1 MAVGNIHGAGPT
13 IAGAVRDVCRLR
25 LTTMPAADR
34 YRVAVV
40 APRLGLPNLQERA
53 MKHANRFSAAALAIV
68 LAAVSP
74 FWAEPAQAQRSGQ
87 VQALRVTGFDV
98 EQVDRL
104 EPGAELNFT
113 VWGTPGATVL
123 LQIDGSRRQARLD
136 EVSPGRYQ
144 GSYIVSRSD
153 RIGPDSRVNANL
165 RYGNRVA
172 TAQLGEALQVGWP
185 LPGEALAPEIQ
196 SVGVV
201 REPGRGR
208 TEALR
213 YTVRGTPGGQA
224 SVQLQGSQYRN
235 VVLDEVRPGEYSGV
249 YVLPQGDW
257 VDTQQPLVAQLRI
270 GNRTSQS
277 RVNDAYA
284 GVDLRARRSGPD
296 GCRDCATVL
305 AVNEVVVDG
314 EGKVLGTVAGGVLGA
329 VVGSQFGK
337 GDGRTAAGVAGA
349 VGGALLGREI
359 QRRNNQ
365 RTQYEVVVR
374 QNDGLQR
381 SVVYAEPPNF
391 RVGDRVR
398 VVGETLELQR

>member
-1 MAVGNIHGAGPT
+1 
-13 IAGAVRDVCRLR
+13 
-25 LTTMPAADR
+25 
-34 YRVAVV
+34 
-40 APRLGLPNLQERA
+40 
-53 MKHANRFSAAALAIV
+53 MKHANRIPAAALALV

-74 FWAEPAQAQRSGQ
+74 FWAEPAQAQRSSQ
-87 VQALRVTGFDV
+87 VAALRVTGFDV

-113 VWGTPGATVL
+113 VWGTPGAAVL
-123 LQIDGSRRQARLD
+123 LQIDGSRRQVRLD
-136 EVSPGRYQ
+136 EMTAGRYQ
-144 GSYIVSRSD
+144 GSYVVGRSD
-153 RIGPDSRVNANL
+153 RIGPDSRVHANL
-165 RYGNRVA
+165 RYGNRVTTA
-172 TAQLGEALQVGWP
+172 TLGEALQVGWP
-185 LPGEALAPEIQ
+185 LPGEALVPEIQ

-224 SVQLQGSQYRN
+224 SVQLQGSQNRN
-235 VVLDEVRPGEYSGV
+235 VVLDEVRPGEYAGV

-284 GVDLRARRSGPD
+284 GVDLRARRAGYDS
-296 GCRDCATVL
+296 CRDCATVL
-305 AVNEVVVDG
+305 AVNEVAVDG
-314 EGKVLGTVAGGVLGA
+314 DGKVLGTVAGGVLGA

-359 QRRNNQ
+359 QRRQNQ

-381 SVVYAEPPNF
+381 SVVYADPPDL

-398 VVGETLELQR
+398 VVGETLERR

>member
-1 MAVGNIHGAGPT
+1 
-13 IAGAVRDVCRLR
+13 
-25 LTTMPAADR
+25 
-34 YRVAVV
+34 
-40 APRLGLPNLQERA
+40 
-53 MKHANRFSAAALAIV
+53 MKHANRFSAAALALV

-74 FWAEPAQAQRSGQ
+74 FWAEPAQAQRSSQ
-87 VQALRVTGFDV
+87 VATLRVTGFDV

-123 LQIDGSRRQARLD
+123 LQIDGSRRQVRLD
-136 EVSPGRYQ
+136 EATPGRYQ

-153 RIGPDSRVNANL
+153 RIGPDARVHANL
-165 RYGNRVA
+165 RYGNRVT

-185 LPGEALAPEIQ
+185 LPGETLAPEIQ

-224 SVQLQGSQYRN
+224 SVQLYGSQSRN
-235 VVLDEVRPGEYSGV
+235 IVLDEVRPGEYSGV

-257 VDTQQPLVAQLRI
+257 VDTQQPLVAQLRL
-270 GNRTSQS
+270 GNRTAQTS
-277 RVNDAYA
+277 VADAYA
-284 GVDLRARRSGPD
+284 NVDLRARRAGYDS
-296 GCRDCATVL
+296 CVDCATVQ

-329 VVGSQFGK
+329 VVGSQFGG
-337 GDGRTAAGVAGA
+337 GDGRKVAGVAGA

-359 QRRNNQ
+359 QRRHNQ

-374 QNDGLQR
+374 MNDGVQR
-381 SVVYAEPPNF
+381 TVVYTEPPSF
-391 RVGDRVR
+391 RAGDRVR
-398 VVGETLELQR
+398 VVGDTLQPQR